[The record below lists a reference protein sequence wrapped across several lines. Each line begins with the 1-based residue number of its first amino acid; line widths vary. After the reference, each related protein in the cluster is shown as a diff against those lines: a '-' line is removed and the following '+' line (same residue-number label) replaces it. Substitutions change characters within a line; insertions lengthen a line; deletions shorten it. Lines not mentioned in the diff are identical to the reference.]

1 MIAQQLPLM
10 LFALPSGVVV
20 DRLDR
25 RKLMA
30 TVCLVRA
37 AALALMGAAIATGH
51 PTGRRL
57 TAGYR
62 VCKRAI
68 RRGWR
73 SCADSRPSQRR
84 WEDALQ

>member
-51 PTGRRL
+51 PTGRAINGRL
-57 TAGYR
+57 PGM
-62 VCKRAI
+62 
-68 RRGWR
+68 
-73 SCADSRPSQRR
+73 
-84 WEDALQ
+84 